1 MARLVSFFG
10 SEGFFASAILPS
22 VAARPMAMRP
32 SFSFKETGCPSESI
46 GRQLSIL
53 LFSGKRFT
61 MEKAGLDQVV
71 IVQEEEELSKKKTGI
86 APTSG
91 KVKEW
96 RTENRK

>member
-1 MARLVSFFG
+1 
-10 SEGFFASAILPS
+10 
-22 VAARPMAMRP
+22 
-32 SFSFKETGCPSESI
+32 
-46 GRQLSIL
+46 
-53 LFSGKRFT
+53 